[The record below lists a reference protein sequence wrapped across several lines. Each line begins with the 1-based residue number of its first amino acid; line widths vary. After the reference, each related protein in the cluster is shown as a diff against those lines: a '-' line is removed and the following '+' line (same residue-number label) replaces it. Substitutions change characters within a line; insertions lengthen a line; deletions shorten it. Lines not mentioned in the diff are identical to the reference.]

1 MTMRDQMR
9 RGLRT
14 AAISLALCMGS
25 VGSLARADDCSDSLM
40 AESCACQS
48 DVRSDREQSSAS
60 DKSSPGKKVAGAG
73 NRAKARIARGAEAS
87 IGADQNSVAKR

>member
-1 MTMRDQMR
+1 MRDQMR

-60 DKSSPGKKVAGAG
+60 DKSSHSAGSSLT
-73 NRAKARIARGAEAS
+73 RISGGGGLLA
-87 IGADQNSVAKR
+87 